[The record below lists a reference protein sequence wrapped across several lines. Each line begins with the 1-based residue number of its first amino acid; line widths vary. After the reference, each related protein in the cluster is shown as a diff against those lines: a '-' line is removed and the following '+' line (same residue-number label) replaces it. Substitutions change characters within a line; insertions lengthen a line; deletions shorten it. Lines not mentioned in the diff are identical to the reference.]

1 MVAHQPPLS
10 MGFPRQEY
18 WNGLLFA
25 SPGHLPDPGIKPTS
39 PALQADSL
47 PLSHQGNPF
56 WHLSVQLL
64 SHVRLLS
71 DMKGAWTAAHQASLS
86 ITNSQSLPKLMSIE
100 LVMPSNHLI
109 LCHPHLL
116 LPSIFPSIKVF
127 SKESVLHIR
136 WPKYWTFSFSI
147 SPFNEFS
154 GPISFR
160 IDWFDLLAVQ
170 GTLKSLLQYHSSKA
184 SILGCSAFFI
194 VQLLTSIHDYW
205 IASWPFG

>member
-10 MGFPRQEY
+10 MGFPRQTY
-18 WNGLLFA
+18 WNGLLFP
-25 SPGHLPDPGIKPTS
+25 SPGDLPDPGIKPTS

-64 SHVRLLS
+64 SHVQLLS

-127 SKESVLHIR
+127 SNESVLLIR
-136 WPKYWTFSFSI
+136 WTKYWSFSFSI

-194 VQLLTSIHDYW
+194 VQLLTSIHNHW
-205 IASWPFG
+205 KNHSLE